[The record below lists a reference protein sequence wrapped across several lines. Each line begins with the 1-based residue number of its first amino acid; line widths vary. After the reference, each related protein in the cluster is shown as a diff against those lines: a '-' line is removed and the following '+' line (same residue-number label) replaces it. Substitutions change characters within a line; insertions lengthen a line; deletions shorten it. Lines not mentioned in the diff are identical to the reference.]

1 MISDIDDKELLD
13 RFYESY
19 DNKWLGILLPRY
31 TLLLFGVCMKYLKNE
46 EDAKDAVQQVFLKA
60 ISELHKY
67 RVDYFKS
74 WLYMIAKNHCLTK
87 LRKIPHSPIELN
99 EKIMATPDE
108 YFRLD
113 TYIEQ
118 DAGLSNMHLAMQQL
132 SAEQKDCLTLFYLE
146 KRSYAEV
153 AAQTGFSL
161 LQVKSYIQN
170 GKRNLRLLLKSDILK
185 YGTRND

>member
-1 MISDIDDKELLD
+1 
-13 RFYESY
+13 
-19 DNKWLGILLPRY
+19 
-31 TLLLFGVCMKYLKNE
+31 
-46 EDAKDAVQQVFLKA
+46 
-60 ISELHKY
+60 
-67 RVDYFKS
+67 
-74 WLYMIAKNHCLTK
+74 MIAKNHCLAK
-87 LRKIPHSPIELN
+87 LRKSSHNPIELN
-99 EKIMATPDE
+99 DKIMATPDE
-108 YFRLD
+108 YFPLD

-118 DAGLSNMHLAMQQL
+118 ESGLSNMHLAMQQL
-132 SAEQKDCLTLFYLE
+132 STEQKDCLTLFYLE